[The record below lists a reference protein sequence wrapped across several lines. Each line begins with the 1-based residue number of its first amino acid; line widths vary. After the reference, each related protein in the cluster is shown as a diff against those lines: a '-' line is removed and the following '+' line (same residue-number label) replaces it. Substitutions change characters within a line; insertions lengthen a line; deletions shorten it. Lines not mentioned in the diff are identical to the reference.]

1 MESDTKFEEKLT
13 CGLDN
18 DMRNLANFYQN
29 TWKFQSWDFDGIF
42 YSKLKRH
49 ELKITVELCVM
60 TLKNDKKYEV
70 ELTCRIK
77 IDIRNLTWAHEQKM
91 TWHEQFGKFSP
102 QSTRKPQTW
111 NFDGILLLKQKMC

>member
-1 MESDTKFEEKLT
+1 MTMESDTKFEGKLT

-18 DMRNLANFYQN
+18 DMRNLVHFHQN
-29 TWKFQSWDFDGIF
+29 TWKFQSWNFDGIF
-42 YSKLKRH
+42 YPKSKRH

-77 IDIRNLTWAHEQKM
+77 IDIRN
-91 TWHEQFGKFSP
+91 
-102 QSTRKPQTW
+102 
-111 NFDGILLLKQKMC
+111 FDGILLLKQKMC